1 MWKRKSLHMNL
12 GGKRKSVSLSTL
24 IINRKMLAQQFALI
38 DV

>member
-12 GGKRKSVSLSTL
+12 GGERKVSLSTL